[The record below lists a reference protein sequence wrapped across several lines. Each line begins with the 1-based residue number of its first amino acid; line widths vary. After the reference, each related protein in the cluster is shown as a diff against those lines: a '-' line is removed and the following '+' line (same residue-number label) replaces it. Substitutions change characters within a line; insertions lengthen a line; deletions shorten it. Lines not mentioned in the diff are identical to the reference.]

1 MHQINR
7 KEIPTSRNLFMS
19 VAIRAARPVV
29 PFMPPVYQFSVEQYH
44 RMIETG
50 VLTEDDSVEL
60 LEGWIVPK
68 MPHNPRHD
76 GTISR
81 VDRRLRRVVSEDWV
95 IRIQSAIT
103 TDESE
108 PEPDIAVVEG
118 PEEAYFDRH
127 PGPQDIELLIEVSD
141 TTLVEDQMFKGPLY
155 ARAQIRIYWIVN
167 LIDRQVEVHTNP
179 KAGKNP
185 SYRRRRVYGV
195 DDSVPLVLHG
205 KIVCSIPVR
214 ELLPS

>member
-1 MHQINR
+1 
-7 KEIPTSRNLFMS
+7 MS
-19 VAIRAARPVV
+19 VAARVTRPPV
-29 PFMPPVYQFSVEQYH
+29 PTLPPVYRFSVEQYH
-44 RMIETG
+44 KMLEAG
-50 VLTEDDSVEL
+50 VLTENDSVEL
-60 LEGWIVPK
+60 LEGWVVSK

-76 GTISR
+76 GTVSR
-81 VDRRLRRVVSEDWV
+81 VDRRLRRDVSEDWV

-118 PEEAYFDRH
+118 PEETYFERH
-127 PGPQDIELLIEVSD
+127 PSPQDIELLIEVAD
-141 TTLVEDQMFKGPLY
+141 TSLAEDQMFKGPLY
-155 ARAQIRIYWIVN
+155 ARAQIRVYWIVN

-185 SYRRRRVYGV
+185 GYRRRRVYGV
-195 DDSVPLVLHG
+195 DDSVPLVLAG

-214 ELLPS
+214 ELLPD